1 MGPASGCSYNGGL
14 CGFEAPTGQATA
26 AATSTFVPKTVRLYN
41 QPKFTRF
48 SGCAARSAATC
59 TTDKLCTFNVAAGG
73 LCKPVALS
81 SPEVKCIYAPGEV
94 NEYQGD
100 PSCTSGVGMSV
111 SAGTTT
117 AVETEGDNGAYKITT
132 PGFIP
137 QWPGM
142 YKLAYTVYD
151 GCHAPVTKM
160 VTVNAQCSSDSVN
173 VPDLQDVATSFD
185 CQKPSGDLGFN
196 GGFTAVSLQGARTT
210 SFLET
215 GVVNRVPA
223 TWLAD
228 PTGPT
233 EAGWK
238 APSCVI
244 PAMSTAASTCTG
256 WSTNVATLASLPAT
270 ETVESCCKCVYGSG
284 STVNVNAG
292 CGSSS
297 GSSSGTSGTT
307 SGNAARSGLEALT
320 ETEGS
325 NLSLLLGL
333 IIPLGLLL
341 VFSVA
346 LNVYLLNDSRRKSP
360 QLQAD
365 SSNRDVELSIA
376 PSRNV

>member
-1 MGPASGCSYNGGL
+1 MG
-14 CGFEAPTGQATA
+14 
-26 AATSTFVPKTVRLYN
+26 
-41 QPKFTRF
+41 
-48 SGCAARSAATC
+48 
-59 TTDKLCTFNVAAGG
+59 
-73 LCKPVALS
+73 
-81 SPEVKCIYAPGEV
+81 
-94 NEYQGD
+94 
-100 PSCTSGVGMSV
+100 
-111 SAGTTT
+111 
-117 AVETEGDNGAYKITT
+117 
-132 PGFIP
+132 
-137 QWPGM
+137 
-142 YKLAYTVYD
+142 
-151 GCHAPVTKM
+151 
-160 VTVNAQCSSDSVN
+160 
-173 VPDLQDVATSFD
+173 
-185 CQKPSGDLGFN
+185 
-196 GGFTAVSLQGARTT
+196 
-210 SFLET
+210 
-215 GVVNRVPA
+215 PA

-244 PAMSTAASTCTG
+244 PAMSTAASTCKQ
-256 WSTNVATLASLPAT
+256 WSTNAATEASLPAT
-270 ETVESCCKCVYGSG
+270 ETVLSCCKCVYGSG

-297 GSSSGTSGTT
+297 GSSGSGSGTSGTP

>member
-1 MGPASGCSYNGGL
+1 MGVAKTQTSCDMNEGCQWVAGN
-14 CGFEAPTGQATA
+14 A
-26 AATSTFVPKTVRLYN
+26 AATSTFVPKTVRLYT

-59 TTDKLCTFNVAAGG
+59 TTDNLCTLNGG
-73 LCKPVALS
+73 LCEPIELQGA
-81 SPEVKCIYAPGEV
+81 EVKCIYAPGEV

-111 SAGTTT
+111 SAGTTD
-117 AVETEGDNGAYKITT
+117 AVESESGIGANAYKITT

-210 SFLET
+210 SALET

-244 PAMSTAASTCTG
+244 PAMSTAASTCKQ
-256 WSTNVATLASLPAT
+256 WSTNVATVASLPAT

-297 GSSSGTSGTT
+297 GSSGSGTSGTP